1 MAPFW
6 IFTDFLYF
14 CVYGFVF
21 ATVLGGVL
29 ALIGRML
36 VPNTVPGWSGFLWVC
51 FRRPFLLIP
60 WVLLAFIAYSYA
72 NGIIFH
78 RDNGMGIDVHVPLP
92 DGYILGY
99 VNYDIGSTLT
109 PETIFG
115 SFPNP
120 GPGAITGVT
129 GLQVT
134 GPYILGSRDVPPPT
148 RFDDWRSAE
157 SKYFLIDTRTRSVA
171 SFPTLDDLRNASAS
185 RGINLS
191 LEMPPDVYS
200 RYRRTWFDWSFPV
213 VSALGLIA
221 LLSSLWREVKQIQNR
236 ANGTQELTPGE

>member
-1 MAPFW
+1 M
-6 IFTDFLYF
+6 DFLYF
-14 CVYGFVF
+14 CVYGIVF

-29 ALIGRML
+29 VLIGRML
-36 VPNTVPGWSGFLWVC
+36 VPNTVPGRSGFLWVC
-51 FRRPFLLIP
+51 FKRPFLLIP

-78 RDNGMGIDVHVPLP
+78 RDNGMGIDVHAPLP
-92 DGYILGY
+92 GGYILGY

-120 GPGAITGVT
+120 GPRAITGVQ

-148 RFDDWRSAE
+148 KSDDRRSDE
-157 SKYFLIDTRTRSVA
+157 ITYFLIDTRTRSVA
-171 SFPTLDDLRNASAS
+171 SFPTLDDLRSASAS
-185 RGINLS
+185 RGVNLS
-191 LEMPPDVYS
+191 LEMPSEVYS

-213 VSALGLIA
+213 VSTLGLIA
-221 LLSSLWREVKQIQNR
+221 LLASLRRKAKQIQNR
-236 ANGTQELTPGE
+236 ASGTRS

>member
-1 MAPFW
+1 MAPVW
-6 IFTDFLYF
+6 IFMDFLYF
-14 CVYGFVF
+14 CVYGIVF

-36 VPNTVPGWSGFLWVC
+36 IPNTASDRSGFLWVC

-60 WVLLAFIAYSYA
+60 WVLLTFIAYSYA

-78 RDNGMGIDVHVPLP
+78 RDNGEGIDVHVPLP
-92 DGYILGY
+92 GGYILGY

-120 GPGAITGVT
+120 VPGAITGVQ

-134 GPYILGSRDVPPPT
+134 GPYILGSRDIPPPT
-148 RFDDWRSAE
+148 NYDGSRSAE
-157 SKYFLIDTRTRSVA
+157 RTYFLIDTRTRYVA
-171 SFPTLDDLRNASAS
+171 TFPTLGDLRSASSS

-191 LEMPPDVYS
+191 LEIPGVVYT

-221 LLSSLWREVKQIQNR
+221 LLFSLWREAMQIQIW
-236 ANGTQELTPGE
+236 ANGTQQLTSGE

>member
-1 MAPFW
+1 
-6 IFTDFLYF
+6 
-14 CVYGFVF
+14 
-21 ATVLGGVL
+21 
-29 ALIGRML
+29 
-36 VPNTVPGWSGFLWVC
+36 
-51 FRRPFLLIP
+51 
-60 WVLLAFIAYSYA
+60 VLLTFIAYSYA

-78 RDNGMGIDVHVPLP
+78 RDNGMGIDVHAPLP
-92 DGYILGY
+92 GGYILGY

-120 GPGAITGVT
+120 GPGAITGVQ

-148 RFDDWRSAE
+148 NSDDRRSDE
-157 SKYFLIDTRTRSVA
+157 ITYFLIDTRTRSVA
-171 SFPTLDDLRNASAS
+171 SFPTLDDLRSAS
-185 RGINLS
+185 ESRGMNLS
-191 LEMPPDVYS
+191 LEIPADVYS

-221 LLSSLWREVKQIQNR
+221 LLSSLWRKAKQIQNR
-236 ANGTQELTPGE
+236 ANGTQQLTSVE